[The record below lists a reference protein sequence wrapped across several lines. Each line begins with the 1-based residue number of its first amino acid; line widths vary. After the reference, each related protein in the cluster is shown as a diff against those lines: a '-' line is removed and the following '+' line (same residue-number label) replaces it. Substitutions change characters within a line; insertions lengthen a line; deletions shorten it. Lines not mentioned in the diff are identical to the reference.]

1 MKAWLPI
8 LIDNLA
14 ANPILALSSMSNLAR
29 AAVYDRQGQLLAGGL
44 GSPAL
49 ADRAAEAA
57 QSMSPGE
64 CRLESQLSLECLES
78 EPAAISIWR
87 AAREIQD
94 GAWAAWLLTMP
105 KAAAGELK
113 LTRHFLSAFGPWT
126 TPRLP
131 EEFKDQ
137 WSLLPLKAGLGR
149 LFVFGDDALALETA
163 ALAARTGLTV
173 TWLTTS
179 ETLGP
184 EMDEAKNIGDFD
196 AQRLADW
203 SQVSPAYLKKLGIKD
218 GVRLLV
224 TTPEHHSFL
233 DTLKSGRP
241 AYLALSG
248 EAEGTVNEPEIKPA
262 GLFRQP
268 LTTTQKALGLI
279 AAMLQ

>member
-14 ANPILALSSMSNLAR
+14 ANPVLALSSVSNLAR

-49 ADRAAEAA
+49 TRRAAEAA

-64 CRLESQLSLECLES
+64 CRIENQLSLERLES
-78 EPAAISIWR
+78 EPAALNFWS
-87 AAREIQD
+87 AARDIQD

-105 KAAAGELK
+105 KAATGGLK

-179 ETLGP
+179 ETSGP

-196 AQRLADW
+196 PQHLSDW
-203 SQVSPAYLKKLGIKD
+203 SQLSPAYLKKLGIKD

-248 EAEGTVNEPEIKPA
+248 EAEGTSSEPESKTA
-262 GLFRQP
+262 GLFRLP